1 MIAKEM
7 IAEKVFAEGV
17 AKDIRNFLPAKY
29 ENAEFQVMQMNKNN
43 GVQMVGVQVRLQ
55 EENVCPVVYVE
66 PFFNEIR
73 LGESVEKVMNE
84 IAKCMEEAGNAPFV
98 DCGINPMDY
107 DSVKEHLAVMLVNT
121 QANKRMLQEM
131 PHENIEDLSAI
142 CYVDFPVESNDGKAT
157 MKVKNE
163 HLKMWNVDAKEMFHQ
178 ARANTQPVNTPIL
191 QSMDEM
197 MLSIFNEEGHATNLL
212 NESVEFGLRSH
223 DMLYALTNV
232 EKQYGASMIT
242 QPEVL
247 NKLEQLFP
255 EGFYLDALLERV
267 AKICPSAG
275 NKGRELLSIAMKDAA
290 GDKFISYN
298 PMPETKP
305 YSRAKP
311 KVRVLGKEKLKVFLE
326 AASKNPWYL
335 EILLGLFCG
344 LRKGE
349 ILGLKFQDFDF
360 EKQTV
365 RISRQLVGNLK
376 LKEKEFT
383 VTEYAVIERNP
394 KTENSYR
401 ILRVPKVVMQEVKR
415 RQQLIEL
422 RKTDPGIEYK
432 NFDYVCCQEN
442 GEPRSLTAMNQALT
456 KICNRNGLAN
466 ITVHGLRHMFA
477 TILIELGVPL
487 FKISGLLGHSSVH
500 TTYEYY
506 CEIMDEQDKI
516 IAFVNN
522 TFVPQQTGTEG

>member
-1 MIAKEM
+1 MENNTLCNRHSL
-7 IAEKVFAEGV
+7 GV
-17 AKDIRNFLPAKY
+17 
-29 ENAEFQVMQMNKNN
+29 NN
-43 GVQMVGVQVRLQ
+43 HTKM
-55 EENVCPVVYVE
+55 YVTYTR
-66 PFFNEIR
+66 IYGWSDYG
-73 LGESVEKVMNE
+73 GESSYQPGYRLENMMWMTLLVY
-84 IAKCMEEAGNAPFV
+84 
-98 DCGINPMDY
+98 DY
-107 DSVKEHLAVMLVNT
+107 II
-121 QANKRMLQEM
+121 
-131 PHENIEDLSAI
+131 P
-142 CYVDFPVESNDGKAT
+142 
-157 MKVKNE
+157 
-163 HLKMWNVDAKEMFHQ
+163 
-178 ARANTQPVNTPIL
+178 
-191 QSMDEM
+191 
-197 MLSIFNEEGHATNLL
+197 
-212 NESVEFGLRSH
+212 
-223 DMLYALTNV
+223 
-232 EKQYGASMIT
+232 
-242 QPEVL
+242 
-247 NKLEQLFP
+247 
-255 EGFYLDALLERV
+255 
-267 AKICPSAG
+267 
-275 NKGRELLSIAMKDAA
+275 

-305 YSRAKP
+305 YPRAKP

-456 KICNRNGLAN
+456 KICNRNGLPN

-522 TFVPQQTGTEG
+522 TFVPQRTETEG